1 MTEKEIIQFEK
12 TQSQLKELYTEIGL
26 LLNQNPAYPI
36 RKFKLNLINQVI
48 NESNE
53 LLGNKYKPFS
63 GFDKFD
69 VESVFTVSDV
79 SLVLKQYLIC
89 LERLRCDNISSRG
102 SYCYWLINGETSN
115 IKAKHP
121 VDFTR

>member
-1 MTEKEIIQFEK
+1 MTEKEVIQFEK

-26 LLNQNPAYPI
+26 LLQKPGYKVN
-36 RKFKLNLINQVI
+36 KFKLNLINQII

-53 LLGNKYKPFS
+53 LLGDKYKPFS

-69 VESVFTVSDV
+69 VESVLTATDV

-89 LERLRCDNISSRG
+89 LERLRCDNIINRG
-102 SYCYWLINGETSN
+102 ISDWWWEIDGN
-115 IKAKHP
+115 ISEIRAQHP
-121 VDFTR
+121 VKFIR